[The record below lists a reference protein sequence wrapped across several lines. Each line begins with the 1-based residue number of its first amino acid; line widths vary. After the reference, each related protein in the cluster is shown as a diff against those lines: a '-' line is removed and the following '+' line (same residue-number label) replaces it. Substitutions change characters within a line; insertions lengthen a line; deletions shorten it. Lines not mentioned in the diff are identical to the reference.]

1 MLVTS
6 ACQSDIGLV
15 PKKNQDYIW
24 ISEEKGIYIVA
35 DGMGGHEDGEIASRL
50 AAVTVGEAIAAGI
63 KSLPVS
69 AAEIKDLASEAIEKA
84 NQVVWN
90 ASGSAEQTR
99 RMGATIVVAIIS
111 PPAAYILHAGD
122 SRIYLIRDNAL
133 TRLTQDDSWVAQ
145 LVASGVISAE
155 DAPKNKLA
163 HVITKAIGQ
172 DTPVEATFAT
182 LTLIPGDCLL
192 LCCDGLWNMVDDE
205 HILQEALHAPD
216 LQALVEALINAANTA
231 GGKDNISV
239 VAIKI
244 S

>member
-1 MLVTS
+1 MPLTF
-6 ACQSDIGLV
+6 AYQSDIGLL
-15 PKKNQDYIW
+15 PKLNQDYIW

-35 DGMGGHEDGEIASRL
+35 DGMGGHENGELASRL

-63 KSLPVS
+63 ESLPVS
-69 AAEIKDLASEAIEKA
+69 SEQIRELASEAIEKA

-99 RMGATIVVAIIS
+99 RMGATIVVAIVS
-111 PPAAYILHAGD
+111 LPFVYILHAGD
-122 SRIYLIRDNAL
+122 SRIYLIRDNTL
-133 TRLTQDDSWVAQ
+133 TRLTEDDSWVAQ
-145 LVASGVISAE
+145 LVASGVITAE

-172 DTPVEATFAT
+172 ETPVEATFAE
-182 LTLIPGDCLL
+182 LELRSGDCLL

-205 HILQEALHAPD
+205 HILREALRVQEPHE
-216 LQALVEALINAANTA
+216 LVQALIKAANAA

-244 S
+244 N